1 MLATSRMWR
10 YTRWMFA
17 VWWRQLQVQVGA
29 PAGDR
34 RLRRA
39 MPFQTTF
46 PHERLHH
53 VRVFSSRPIRR
64 RPCLIRRSRA
74 VAAVLAGAVV
84 VAAEAVA
91 RGGGGAGAWGGWGGG
106 RGAGVVAVA
115 AGLRVGA
122 GARAAEVPE
131 AVVRVAPVQVVVRAA
146 AVKAAREAAA
156 REAALAGAVPILS
169 LTITIR
175 PTTSRVQLCRHFH
188 LRLRPTNRSWRRWR
202 KERAGSRC

>member
-74 VAAVLAGAVV
+74 VAAVLAVA
-84 VAAEAVA
+84 VAAEAVV
-91 RGGGGAGAWGGWGGG
+91 RVEAGREAV
-106 RGAGVVAVA
+106 VVAVA
-115 AGLRVGA
+115 AVLRVGA

>member
-10 YTRWMFA
+10 CTRWMFA

-64 RPCLIRRSRA
+64 RPCLIRRRRA
-74 VAAVLAGAVV
+74 EAAVLAGAVV
-84 VAAEAVA
+84 VAAAA
-91 RGGGGAGAWGGWGGG
+91 GGRGGAGRGGGGGGVGGG
-106 RGAGVVAVA
+106 RPGG
-115 AGLRVGA
+115 
-122 GARAAEVPE
+122 
-131 AVVRVAPVQVVVRAA
+131 
-146 AVKAAREAAA
+146 
-156 REAALAGAVPILS
+156 
-169 LTITIR
+169 
-175 PTTSRVQLCRHFH
+175 
-188 LRLRPTNRSWRRWR
+188 
-202 KERAGSRC
+202 